1 MTGVLASFRYLLADV
16 IGIDDTPPPVV
27 PEDWPE
33 AVKPVAR
40 EAIARLIDY
49 QGRATR
55 NSMYIASAGSC
66 GGAG

>member
-27 PEDWPE
+27 PDDWPE

-40 EAIARLIDY
+40 EAV
-49 QGRATR
+49 TR